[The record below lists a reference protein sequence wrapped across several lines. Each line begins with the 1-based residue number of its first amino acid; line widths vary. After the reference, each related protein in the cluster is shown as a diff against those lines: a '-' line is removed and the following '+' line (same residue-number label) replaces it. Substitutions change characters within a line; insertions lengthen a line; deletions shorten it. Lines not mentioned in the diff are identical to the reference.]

1 MRIKVALVDDDP
13 LIVMALETILKA
25 DPELAICGK
34 GCSGTDAIALCRE
47 KNPDVLV
54 TDIRM
59 KEMDGL
65 TALKAI
71 LEENPAAR
79 VLLLTTF
86 LDDEYI
92 VRAIRLG
99 AKGYLLKQ
107 NYSALAPAI
116 KAIYSGQSVFGEEV
130 TAKMPNLISG
140 RAPAEFDDSDLTE
153 REAELCSL
161 VADGLSNKE
170 IGDRLFLSEGTVRNY
185 LSSVLAKL
193 DLRDRTQLA
202 IYYLTGK
209 K

>member
-153 REAELCSL
+153 REAEL
-161 VADGLSNKE
+161 
-170 IGDRLFLSEGTVRNY
+170 
-185 LSSVLAKL
+185 
-193 DLRDRTQLA
+193 
-202 IYYLTGK
+202 
-209 K
+209 